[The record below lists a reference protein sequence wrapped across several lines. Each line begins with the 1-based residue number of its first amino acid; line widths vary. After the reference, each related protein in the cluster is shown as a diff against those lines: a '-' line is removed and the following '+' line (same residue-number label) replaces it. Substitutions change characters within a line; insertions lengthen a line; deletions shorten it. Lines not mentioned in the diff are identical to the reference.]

1 MDISVE
7 QLSTVD
13 KEIKISANREDLSSK
28 FNEAFKKYQG
38 QIQMPGFRQGKVP
51 LEIVKKRFGKE
62 IEQEEINKYIQEV
75 FENEVVPEYEPI
87 GETQMID
94 MSWEDD
100 ELEAKFKIGS
110 RPEFELVDLDT
121 ITVDKLVHDV
131 TDEEVM
137 EEVEHALE
145 HQGNWEETEGA
156 VSENSRVTVDAIHLD
171 EDGEPI
177 EGEADEDQVIDMR
190 KDEFESF
197 SGELLG
203 KKPGEIVDV
212 ELGEGEQ
219 KDGFRLIVKKV
230 EKIEKAELTDEF
242 AKEQTNGE
250 AKNVDE
256 YKSLLKSRIQ
266 DYYDKSADDLFKQD
280 VVEEMVG
287 AHSFEVPEVFVE
299 QIKNQYVERV
309 AQQNQGQLPEDFDAE
324 EYKNNIENRAVRDAK
339 WFFINEKLQEKFDDI
354 EIKPDD
360 IDEYLEAEA
369 ARYGVSVDQMR
380 NLYAQNPQ
388 QLENLRNSIRENK
401 VFDRLKGEVS
411 VNEISKEQY
420 QKRNEEKIEAREKSE
435 SEPETEATKEKKKF
449 WNIFS

>member
-1 MDISVE
+1 VNISVE
-7 QLSTVD
+7 QLSNVD
-13 KEIKISANREDLSSK
+13 KEIKISANREDLAPK

-38 QIQMPGFRQGKVP
+38 RIEMPGFRQGKVP
-51 LEIVKKRFGKE
+51 IEIVKKRFGKE

-75 FENEVVPEYEPI
+75 FENEVVPEYDPI
-87 GETQMID
+87 GETQMLD

-110 RPEFELVDLDT
+110 RPDFELAELDKVA
-121 ITVDKLVHDV
+121 VDKLVHDV
-131 TDEEVM
+131 TEDEVR
-137 EEVEHALE
+137 EEIEHAQE
-145 HQGNWEETEGA
+145 HAGDWKETDGTVTEK
-156 VSENSRVTVDAIHLD
+156 SRVTVDAIHLD
-171 EDGEPI
+171 EEGEPI

-190 KDEFESF
+190 KEEFKSF

-203 KKPGEIVDV
+203 KKPGDIVDV
-212 ELGEGEQ
+212 ELGEDDQ

-230 EKIEKAELTDEF
+230 EQVEKADLTDEF

-256 YKSLLKSRIQ
+256 YRSLVRSRIQ
-266 DYYDKSADDLFKQD
+266 DYYDRSADDLFRRD
-280 VVEEMVG
+280 IVEEMVE

-309 AQQNQGQLPEDFDAE
+309 AQQNQGELPEDFDPQ
-324 EYKNNIENRAVRDAK
+324 EYKDNMHDRAVRDAK

-360 IDEYLEAEA
+360 IDEYLEGEA
-369 ARYGVSVDQMR
+369 ARYGVTVDQMR
-380 NLYAQNPQ
+380 NLFAQNPQ

-401 VFDRLKGEVS
+401 VFERLKEEIT
-411 VNEISKEQY
+411 VNEISKEKYQQQY
-420 QKRNEEKIEAREKSE
+420 EEKIKARE
-435 SEPETEATKEKKKF
+435 EAEAKEQEQKGKKKF